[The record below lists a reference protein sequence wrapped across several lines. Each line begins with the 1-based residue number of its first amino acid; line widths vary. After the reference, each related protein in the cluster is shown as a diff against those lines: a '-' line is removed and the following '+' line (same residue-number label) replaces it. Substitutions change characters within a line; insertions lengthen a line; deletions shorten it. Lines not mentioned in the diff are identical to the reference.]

1 MNEFNIV
8 KVLLKL
14 TDIEIKKKEKKMINA
29 TINVGAFPHTK
40 GIEDFDFDFQLNI
53 NIQEINTFL
62 THKFIVEKYEYS
74 ALRIKWCR

>member
-14 TDIEIKKKEKKMINA
+14 TDIEIKKKEKKMIN
-29 TINVGAFPHTK
+29 VGAFPHTK
-40 GIEDFDFDFQLNI
+40 GIEDFDFDFQQNI

-74 ALRIKWCR
+74 VLRIKWCR